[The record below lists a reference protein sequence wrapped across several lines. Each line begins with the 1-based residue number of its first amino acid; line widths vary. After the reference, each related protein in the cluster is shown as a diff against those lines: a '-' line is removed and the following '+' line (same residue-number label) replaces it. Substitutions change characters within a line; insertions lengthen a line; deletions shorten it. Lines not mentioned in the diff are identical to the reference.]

1 MEIILEKTIRNKW
14 DFPADPVLTIKSTVI
29 VLSDQVLF
37 ERADLSLVISVTLF
51 DVTHDGVLR

>member
-1 MEIILEKTIRNKW
+1 M

-37 ERADLSLVISVTLF
+37 ERADLFSYQCQFLWC
-51 DVTHDGVLR
+51 DPDGVLR